1 MSVWLVGLIGIVYL
15 YIGFEQF
22 LHGKTGTGIMFMGYA
37 LANVGLILEVK

>member
-1 MSVWLVGLIGIVYL
+1 MSVWLVGLIGIVYM
-15 YIGFEQF
+15 YIGIEQF